1 MGFFLLSI
9 NVIIIKFIE
18 LNCFLRWGMWPM
30 GFLLNIVSIF
40 VTISQLFPFEDGPHH
55 SFQNVNKIKS
65 SPGVWKYFAGAV

>member
-1 MGFFLLSI
+1 MGL
-9 NVIIIKFIE
+9 
-18 LNCFLRWGMWPM
+18 
-30 GFLLNIVSIF
+30 LLNIVSIF